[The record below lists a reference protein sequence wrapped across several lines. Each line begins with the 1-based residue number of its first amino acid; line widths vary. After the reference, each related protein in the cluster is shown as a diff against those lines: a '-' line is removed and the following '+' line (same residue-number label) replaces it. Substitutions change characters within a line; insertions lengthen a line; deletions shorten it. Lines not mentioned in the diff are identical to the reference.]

1 MNRLPRQN
9 SQRLQAWRQEMKNHL
24 YTPVGTVEFAG
35 FTTFERLTPESAASM
50 EMRPFPVGT
59 KWGKCW
65 EYAWFRADFILPQ
78 GCDGR
83 RVVLLPGM
91 GGEQLIY
98 VDGVARGSNDK
109 GRDYVTLCMNG
120 QAGEAVSVLV
130 ESYAGH
136 GARLEEMPPCP
147 PERPAIPPVPENQC
161 TVKKSTIAVWNED
174 AYQLWLDVEVLCDLL
189 KQLDEKSL
197 RYQRVA
203 KALMDFTYTAD
214 FELPMEERHE
224 SFRRAR
230 EVLRPALQCHN
241 GSTAPLMWLLGQ
253 SHIDLAW
260 LWPEEETWHKVGRTY
275 ANQLA
280 LMEEYP
286 EYKFLLCEP
295 KLLDMLRTQHP
306 ELWQRVKDAYAR
318 GQIDAEGAFYIECDT
333 NIPSGESLIRQLIRG
348 KRWFREHFGV
358 DSQVAWQ
365 PDTFGY
371 SGALPQIL
379 KKLNIPYFATQKL
392 LRADPECQRFPYQN
406 FEWEGIDGSAVQ
418 ALSYFK
424 NNAQVTPDQFVQR
437 WNDNRTQ
444 QENIDTLLYNF
455 GFGDGGGGATRDM
468 VENIRRM
475 GDLEGLPR
483 AQYGTLRGF
492 FEETARQAEGN
503 RWVGEL
509 YLAWH
514 RGTWT
519 TQVETKQLMRTVEL
533 LLHDAE
539 ALLALLP
546 ASERKEHM
554 PTVNAAWDD
563 LMFCQFHD
571 VAGGVGIKR
580 VHEEAEAKLQTQFES
595 LRDLVSVLCGHVYP
609 VDDNAGERTLWNTL
623 PWPRSA
629 WVNVQDEK
637 GWWSK
642 ALVKLPPAGIGDL
655 QPAELQPKDA
665 SVVEMDN
672 GFLLEN
678 SLLRVTVD
686 RQGAITQIIDKRN
699 NLPLMNPG
707 QKMNDWR
714 LYENVEVVYDGW
726 EMSRDWRK
734 RQINVPFVVEDVCI
748 SNKPEAASVW
758 LFYRFGESRM
768 DVKIILKAS
777 ASQVEFEVDM
787 DWNERRK
794 LLKVH
799 FESNVLCDD
808 ALHEIQ
814 FGYVK
819 RPCHDSHAFAADRY
833 ESCSNR
839 WTALCEENRGFA
851 ILQSGSR
858 AVSTDRG
865 EIALSLL
872 RAPLVP
878 DDTADRGN
886 HIFRYAIMPF
896 AGSFKDAG
904 VVKAGYEF
912 CAFDYD
918 DESREGWHRLTTGFW
933 CDSDAI
939 ILETI
944 KPADDGSDDVILRLY
959 ESLRTTAAGMLHLP
973 FAAKVYASSM
983 DEEETGELLGE
994 GTAIPLTLRPFE
1006 IVTLRIVR

>member
-9 SQRLQAWRQEMKNHL
+9 SQRLRAWRQEMKNHL
-24 YTPVGTVEFAG
+24 YTPVGTVDFTG
-35 FTTFERLTPESAASM
+35 FTTFKRLKPENAASM

-65 EYAWFRADFILPQ
+65 EYAWFKAEVELPQ

-109 GRDYVTLCMNG
+109 GRDYVTLRMNG
-120 QAGEAVSVLV
+120 KAGETVSVLV

-147 PERPAIPPVPENQC
+147 PERPAIPPVPESQC
-161 TVKKSTIAVWNED
+161 TVKNSTLAVWNED
-174 AYQLWLDVEVLCDLL
+174 AYQLYLDVEMLCDLL
-189 KQLDEKSL
+189 AQLDGKSL
-197 RYQRVA
+197 RYQKVA

-214 FELPMEERHE
+214 FELPLAERHE

-230 EVLRPALQCHN
+230 EVLKPALACHN
-241 GSTAPLMWLLGQ
+241 GSTAPKMWLLGQ

-295 KLLDMLRTQHP
+295 KLLDMLREQHP
-306 ELWQRVKDAYAR
+306 ELWKRVQEAYGR

-348 KRWFREHFGV
+348 KKWFREHFGV

-406 FEWEGIDGSAVQ
+406 FVWEGIDGSTVQ

-424 NNAQVTPDQFVQR
+424 NNAQVNPSQFVQR
-437 WNDNRTQ
+437 WNDNRAQ
-444 QENIDTLLYNF
+444 QENIDTLLFPF

-468 VENIRRM
+468 VENVRRM
-475 GDLEGLPR
+475 ADLEGLPR
-483 AQYGTLRGF
+483 SQYGTLHGF

-519 TQVETKQLMRTVEL
+519 TQVKTKQLMRTVEQ

-539 ALLALLP
+539 ALVALLP
-546 ASERKEHM
+546 AKERAEYL
-554 PTVNAAWDD
+554 PTIEKAWDV
-563 LMFCQFHD
+563 LMFNQFHD

-580 VHEEAEAKLQTQFES
+580 VHEEAEAALYAQ
-595 LRDLVSVLCGHVYP
+595 VLALNALIERLPKAEQKP
-609 VDDNAGERTLWNTL
+609 V
-623 PWPRSA
+623 
-629 WVNVQDEK
+629 
-637 GWWSK
+637 
-642 ALVKLPPAGIGDL
+642 PA
-655 QPAELQPKDA
+655 AEA
-665 SVVEMDN
+665 ATITEMAD
-672 GFLLEN
+672 GFLMEN

-686 RQGAITQIIDKRN
+686 KQGAITQIMDKRN
-699 NLPLMNPG
+699 GLPLLNPG
-707 QKMNDWR
+707 QRMNDWR

-726 EMSRDWRK
+726 EMSRDWKK
-734 RQINVPFVVEDVCI
+734 RRLDTEIRTACEVQDHLLRVRYGFGGSSADVTI
-748 SNKPEAASVW
+748 QLVNDRIEIAA
-758 LFYRFGESRM
+758 G
-768 DVKIILKAS
+768 
-777 ASQVEFEVDM
+777 VD
-787 DWNERRK
+787 WHERRK

-799 FESNVLCDD
+799 FASNVLCDD

-814 FGYVK
+814 FGHVK
-819 RPCHDSHAFAADRY
+819 RPCHDSHALASDCY

-839 WTALCEENRGFA
+839 WTALCEENRGVA
-851 ILQSGSR
+851 ILQAGSR

-878 DDTADRGN
+878 DDTADRG
-886 HIFRYAIMPF
+886 HHGFGYAIMPF
-896 AGSFKDAG
+896 ASAFKEAG
-904 VVKAGYEF
+904 VVRAGI
-912 CAFDYD
+912 AFA
-918 DESREGWHRLTTGFW
+918 EGERENAGFSV
-933 CDSDAI
+933 DSEAI

-944 KPADDGSDDVILRLY
+944 KPADDGGDDIILRLY
-959 ESLRTTAAGMLHLP
+959 ESLRTTATGTLHLP
-973 FAAKVYASSM
+973 FPAKVYASSM
-983 DEEETGELLGE
+983 DESETGELLGQGRE
-994 GTAIPLTLRPFE
+994 VALALKPFE
-1006 IVTLRIVR
+1006 IVTLRVVKA

>member
-1 MNRLPRQN
+1 MKRLPRQDR
-9 SQRLQAWRQEMKNHL
+9 QRLEAWRQEMKNHL
-24 YTPVGTVEFAG
+24 YTPVGEVDFEG
-35 FTTFERLTPESAASM
+35 FTTFDRLTPESAASAP
-50 EMRPFPVGT
+50 MRPFPVGE
-59 KWGKCW
+59 KWGQCW
-65 EYAWFRADFILPQ
+65 EYAWFRAEFTLPA
-78 GCDGR
+78 GCEGR

-109 GRDYVTLCMNG
+109 GRDYVTLRMSG
-120 QAGEAVSVLV
+120 TGGEKVSVLI

-136 GARLEEMPPCP
+136 GARLENMGPCP
-147 PERPAIPPVPENQC
+147 PERSAIPPVPESQC
-161 TVKKSTIAVWNED
+161 TVKKSVLAVWNED
-174 AYQLWLDVEVLCDLL
+174 AYQLYLDVEVLCDLL
-189 KQLDEKSL
+189 SQLDEKSL
-197 RYQRVA
+197 RYQKVA

-214 FELPMEERHE
+214 FELPIEARHG

-230 EVLRPALQCHN
+230 EVLKAALACHN
-241 GSTAPLMWLLGQ
+241 GSTAPTMWLLGQ

-295 KLLDMLRTQHP
+295 RLLDMLRVQHP
-306 ELWQRVKDAYAR
+306 ELWQRVQVAYAR
-318 GQIDAEGAFYIECDT
+318 GQIDPEGAFYIECDT

-348 KRWFREHFGV
+348 KKWFRERFGV

-379 KKLNIPYFATQKL
+379 SKLNIPYFATQKL
-392 LRADPECQRFPYQN
+392 LRADPECERFPYQN
-406 FEWEGIDGSAVQ
+406 FVWEGIDGSTVQ
-418 ALSYFK
+418 ALSFFK
-424 NNAQVTPDQFVQR
+424 NNAQVTPSQFVQR
-437 WNDNRTQ
+437 WNKDRAQ
-444 QENIDTLLYNF
+444 QENIDTLLYPF

-468 VENIRRM
+468 VENVRRM
-475 GDLEGLPR
+475 TDLEGLPR
-483 AQYGTLRGF
+483 SHYGTLKGF

-519 TQVETKQLMRTVEL
+519 TQIKTKQLMRTVEQ

-539 ALLALLP
+539 ALVALLP
-546 ASERKEHM
+546 AGERKAYM
-554 PTVNAAWDD
+554 PTIEQAWDA

-571 VAGGVGIKR
+571 VAGGVGIQR
-580 VHEEAEAKLQTQFES
+580 VHEEAEAKLRAQ
-595 LRDLVSVLCGHVYP
+595 VL
-609 VDDNAGERTLWNTL
+609 ALAALIERL
-623 PWPRSA
+623 PKVEQRR
-629 WVNVQDEK
+629 VE
-637 GWWSK
+637 
-642 ALVKLPPAGIGDL
+642 LPKEEVAITETED
-655 QPAELQPKDA
+655 
-665 SVVEMDN
+665 
-672 GFLLEN
+672 GFLMEN
-678 SLLRVTVD
+678 SILRVAVD

-699 NLPLMNPG
+699 GLPLMNPG

-726 EMSRDWRK
+726 EMSRDWKK
-734 RQINVPFVVEDVCI
+734 RRLDTDLQARCESRMTREGEPFLAVTY
-748 SNKPEAASVW
+748 A
-758 LFYRFGESRM
+758 FGES
-768 DVKIILKAS
+768 K
-777 ASQVEFEVDM
+777 VEMSLWLRGDRVEVESEVD
-787 DWNERRK
+787 WHERRK

-799 FESNVLCDD
+799 FESDVLCDD

-819 RPCHDSHAFAADRY
+819 RPCHASHPFAADRY

-839 WTALCEENRGFA
+839 WTALCEENRGLA

-858 AVSTDRG
+858 AVSTGRCPAGGGG

-878 DDTADRGN
+878 DDTADRG
-886 HIFRYAIMPF
+886 HHGFKYAIMPF
-896 AGSFKDAG
+896 ASAFKDAG
-904 VVKAGYEF
+904 VVKAGI
-912 CAFDYD
+912 AFA
-918 DESREGWHRLTTGFW
+918 EGARENAGFAV
-933 CDSDAI
+933 DSEAI

-944 KPADDGSDDVILRLY
+944 KCADDQSDDIILRLY
-959 ESLRTTAAGMLHLP
+959 ESLRTHADGVLHLP
-973 FAAKVYASSM
+973 FAAKVYESSM
-983 DEEETGELLGE
+983 DESETGLLLGE
-994 GTAIPLTLRPFE
+994 SREIPLRLKPFE
-1006 IVTLRIVR
+1006 IMTLRVVRE

>member
-1 MNRLPRQN
+1 MKRLPRQN
-9 SQRLQAWRQEMKNHL
+9 SQRLRAWRQEMKNHL
-24 YTPVGTVEFAG
+24 YTPVGTVEFTG
-35 FTTFERLTPESAASM
+35 FTTFERLTPESAASI

-65 EYAWFRADFILPQ
+65 EYAWFKADFTLPQ

-83 RVVLLPGM
+83 RVVLLPGL

-109 GRDYVTLCMNG
+109 GRDYVTLRMDG
-120 QAGEAVSVLV
+120 KAGEPVSVLV

-147 PERPAIPPVPENQC
+147 PERPAIPPVPDNQC
-161 TVKKSTIAVWNED
+161 TVKTSTIAVWNED
-174 AYQLWLDVEVLCDLL
+174 AYQLCLDVEVLCDLL
-189 KQLDEKSL
+189 GQLDEKSL
-197 RYQRVA
+197 RYQKVA
-203 KALMDFTYTAD
+203 KALMDFTYAAD
-214 FELPMEERHE
+214 FELPLAERHE

-230 EVLRPALQCHN
+230 EVLRPALECHN
-241 GSTAPLMWLLGQ
+241 GSTAPMMWLLGQ

-286 EYKFLLCEP
+286 EYRFLLCEP

-306 ELWQRVKDAYAR
+306 ELWLRVKDAWAR
-318 GQIDAEGAFYIECDT
+318 GQIDVEGAFYIECDT
-333 NIPSGESLIRQLIRG
+333 NLPSGESLIRQLIRG
-348 KRWFREHFGV
+348 KKWFREHFGV

-371 SGALPQIL
+371 SGVLPQIL

-392 LRADPECQRFPYQN
+392 LRADPECERFPYQN
-406 FEWEGIDGSAVQ
+406 FVWEGIDGSTVQ

-424 NNAQVTPDQFVQR
+424 NNAQVTPSQFAQR
-437 WNDNRTQ
+437 WNDNRAQ
-444 QENIDTLLYNF
+444 QENIDTLLYPF

-475 GDLEGLPR
+475 GDLEGIPR
-483 AQYGTLRGF
+483 ARYGGLKEF

-509 YLAWH
+509 YLSWH

-519 TQVETKQLMRTVEL
+519 SQIATKQLSALVER

-539 ALLALLP
+539 AMLALLP
-546 ASERKEHM
+546 AAERAEHM
-554 PTVNAAWDD
+554 PVISAAWDA

-580 VHEEAEAKLQTQFES
+580 VHQEAEAS
-595 LRDLVSVLCGHVYP
+595 LLAQVRALEALI
-609 VDDNAGERTLWNTL
+609 ERL
-623 PWPRSA
+623 P
-629 WVNVQDEK
+629 
-637 GWWSK
+637 K
-642 ALVKLPPAGIGDL
+642 AEAKPLPA
-655 QPAELQPKDA
+655 AEAATVTKTAD
-665 SVVEMDN
+665 
-672 GFLLEN
+672 GFLMEN
-678 SLLRVTVD
+678 SILRVTVD
-686 RQGAITQIIDKRN
+686 RQGAITSIFDKRSGI
-699 NLPLMNPG
+699 PLMAPG

-726 EMSRDWRK
+726 EMSRDWK
-734 RQINVPFVVEDVCI
+734 RRRLADAIEACCKAEDNVLRVTR
-748 SNKPEAASVW
+748 
-758 LFYRFGESRM
+758 RFGEST
-768 DVKIILKAS
+768 V
-777 ASQVEFEVDM
+777 VEAVSLVDDRIEINCGV
-787 DWNERRK
+787 DWHERRK

-814 FGYVK
+814 FGHVK
-819 RPCHDSHAFAADRY
+819 RPCHASHAFAADRY

-851 ILQSGSR
+851 ILQAGSR

-878 DDTADRGN
+878 DDTADRG
-886 HIFRYAIMPF
+886 HHSFSYAIMPF
-896 AGSFKDAG
+896 ATGFKDAG
-904 VVKAGYEF
+904 VVKAGM
-912 CAFDYD
+912 AFA
-918 DESREGWHRLTTGFW
+918 EGGRVNAGFDL
-933 CDSDAI
+933 DSDAI

-944 KPADDGSDDVILRLY
+944 KPADDSRSPAGSSDDIILRLY
-959 ESLRTTAAGMLHLP
+959 ESLRTHADGVLHLP
-973 FAAKVYASSM
+973 FEAKVYESSM
-983 DEEETGELLGE
+983 DEAETGELLGRGRE
-994 GTAIPLTLRPFE
+994 IRLTMKPFE
-1006 IVTLRIVR
+1006 IRTLRVVR

>member
-9 SQRLQAWRQEMKNHL
+9 RQRLQAWRQEMKNHL
-24 YTPVGTVEFAG
+24 YTPIGTVDFAG
-35 FTTFERLTPESAASM
+35 FTTFERLNPESAASM
-50 EMRPFPVGT
+50 PMRPFPVGT

-65 EYAWFRADFILPQ
+65 EYAWFRADFTLPE

-83 RVVLLPGM
+83 RVVLLPGL

-98 VDGVARGSNDK
+98 VDGIARGSNDK
-109 GRDYVTLCMNG
+109 GRDYVTLRRDG
-120 QAGEAVSVLV
+120 KAGEKVSVLI

-147 PERPAIPPVPENQC
+147 PERPAIPPVPEAQC
-161 TVKKSTIAVWNED
+161 SVKQSILALWNED
-174 AYQLWLDVEVLCDLL
+174 AYQLYMDVEILCDLL
-189 KQLDEKSL
+189 GQLDGKSL

-214 FELPMEERHE
+214 FELPIKARHE

-230 EVLRPALQCHN
+230 EVLRDALACRN
-241 GSTAPLMWLLGQ
+241 GSTAPTMWLLGQ

-260 LWPEEETWHKVGRTY
+260 LWPEEETWHKVARTY
-275 ANQLA
+275 SNQLA

-286 EYKFLLCEP
+286 EYRFLLCEP
-295 KLLDMLRTQHP
+295 RLLDMLREQHP
-306 ELWQRVKDAYAR
+306 ELWQRVKAAYAR
-318 GQIDAEGAFYIECDT
+318 GQIDPEGAFYIECDT

-379 KKLNIPYFATQKL
+379 GKLNIPYFATQKL
-392 LRADPECQRFPYQN
+392 LRADPECERFPYQN
-406 FEWEGIDGSAVQ
+406 FVWEGIDGSTVQ
-418 ALSYFK
+418 ALSFFK
-424 NNAQVTPDQFVQR
+424 NNAQVTPGQFMQR

-444 QENIDTLLYNF
+444 QENVDTLLYPF

-468 VENIRRM
+468 LESVRRM
-475 GDLEGLPR
+475 ADLEGLPR
-483 AQYGTLRGF
+483 SHYGGLREF

-519 TQVETKQLMRTVEL
+519 TQVETKQLIANVER

-546 ASERKEHM
+546 RKERAQYM
-554 PTVNAAWDD
+554 PTIEKAWDA

-571 VAGGVGIKR
+571 VAGGVGIRR
-580 VHEEAEAKLQTQFES
+580 VHQEAEASLAAQVHALEALIES
-595 LRDLVSVLCGHVYP
+595 LP
-609 VDDNAGERTLWNTL
+609 KA
-623 PWPRSA
+623 A
-629 WVNVQDEK
+629 I
-637 GWWSK
+637 K
-642 ALVKLPPAGIGDL
+642 ALPA
-655 QPAELQPKDA
+655 AEEAVITETAD
-665 SVVEMDN
+665 
-672 GFLLEN
+672 GFLMEN
-678 SLLRVTVD
+678 NILRVTVD
-686 RQGAITQIIDKRN
+686 RQGAITQIIDKRSG
-699 NLPLMNPG
+699 LPLMAPG

-726 EMSRDWRK
+726 EMSRDWKK
-734 RQINVPFVVEDVCI
+734 RRLDIDLHAKCGVLQNE
-748 SNKPEAASVW
+748 N
-758 LFYRFGESRM
+758 GESFIEA
-768 DVKIILKAS
+768 DYDF
-777 ASQVEFEVDM
+777 SQSGANLCIYLRGDRIEVGAGV

-799 FESNVLCDD
+799 FESNVLCED

-814 FGYVK
+814 FGHVK
-819 RPCHDSHAFAADRY
+819 RPCHDSHPFAADRY

-851 ILQSGSR
+851 ILQAGSR
-858 AVSTDRG
+858 AVSTGRCPAGGGG

-878 DDTADRGN
+878 DDTADRWHQG
-886 HIFRYAIMPF
+886 FSYAIMPF
-896 AGSFKDAG
+896 ATGFKDAD
-904 VVKAGYEF
+904 VVKAGMDFVEPGRMD
-912 CAFDYD
+912 A
-918 DESREGWHRLTTGFW
+918 GFRM
-933 CDSDAI
+933 DSDAI

-944 KPADDGSDDVILRLY
+944 KPADDRSDDVILRLY
-959 ESLRTTAAGMLHLP
+959 ESLRTHAEGILRLP
-973 FAAKVYASSM
+973 FDAKVYESSM
-983 DEEETGELLGE
+983 DESETGALLGE
-994 GTAIPLTLRPFE
+994 GREVRLKMKPFE
-1006 IVTLRIVR
+1006 IRTLRVVRK

>member
-9 SQRLQAWRQEMKNHL
+9 RQRLQAWRQEMKNHL
-24 YTPVGTVEFAG
+24 YTPIGTVDFAG
-35 FTTFERLTPESAASM
+35 FTTFERLNPESVASM
-50 EMRPFPVGT
+50 PMRPFPVGT

-65 EYAWFRADFILPQ
+65 EYAWFRADFTLPE
-78 GCDGR
+78 GCDSR
-83 RVVLLPGM
+83 RVVLMPGV

-109 GRDYVTLCMNG
+109 GRDYVTLHMNG
-120 QAGEAVSVLV
+120 KAGESVSVLV

-147 PERPAIPPVPENQC
+147 PERPAIPPVPEAQC
-161 TVKKSTIAVWNED
+161 TVKPSTIAVWNED

-189 KQLDEKSL
+189 GQLDEKSL

-214 FELPMEERHE
+214 FELPIKARHE
-224 SFRRAR
+224 SFHKAR
-230 EVLRPALQCHN
+230 EVLRDALACRN
-241 GSTAPLMWLLGQ
+241 GSTAPTMWLLGQ

-260 LWPEEETWHKVGRTY
+260 LWPEEETWHKVARTY
-275 ANQLA
+275 SNQLA

-286 EYKFLLCEP
+286 EYRFLLCEP
-295 KLLDMLRTQHP
+295 RLLDMLREQHP
-306 ELWQRVKDAYAR
+306 ELWQRVKAAYAR
-318 GQIDAEGAFYIECDT
+318 GQIDPEGAFYIECDT

-379 KKLNIPYFATQKL
+379 SKLNIPYFATQKL
-392 LRADPECQRFPYQN
+392 LRADPECERFPYQN
-406 FEWEGIDGSAVQ
+406 FVWEGIDGSTVQ
-418 ALSYFK
+418 ALSFFK
-424 NNAQVTPDQFVQR
+424 NNAQVTPGQFMQR

-444 QENIDTLLYNF
+444 QENIDTLLYPF

-468 VENIRRM
+468 LESVRRM

-483 AQYGTLRGF
+483 SHYGGLRQF

-519 TQVETKQLMRTVEL
+519 TQVETKQLIADVER

-539 ALLALLP
+539 ALVALLP
-546 ASERKEHM
+546 ADERAQYM
-554 PTVNAAWDD
+554 PTIEKAWDA

-571 VAGGVGIKR
+571 VAGGVGIRR
-580 VHEEAEAKLQTQFES
+580 VHQEAEAALYAQVRALEELMARLPGT
-595 LRDLVSVLCGHVYP
+595 VTAIPGHT
-609 VDDNAGERTLWNTL
+609 A
-623 PWPRSA
+623 
-629 WVNVQDEK
+629 
-637 GWWSK
+637 K
-642 ALVKLPPAGIGDL
+642 ASIT
-655 QPAELQPKDA
+655 ET
-665 SVVEMDN
+665 EE
-672 GFLLEN
+672 GFLMEN
-678 SLLRVTVD
+678 GILRVTVD

-699 NLPLMNPG
+699 GLPLMAPG

-714 LYENVEVVYDGW
+714 LYENIEVAYDGW
-726 EMSRDWRK
+726 EMSRDWKK
-734 RQINVPFVVEDVCI
+734 RQQAIDFGARCTKQQMENG
-748 SNKPEAASVW
+748 AQYLSVS
-758 LFYRFGESRM
+758 YAFGESAAGM
-768 DVKIILKAS
+768 AIWLEGDHIEIEGV
-777 ASQVEFEVDM
+777 VD
-787 DWNERRK
+787 WHERRK

-799 FESNVLCDD
+799 FESNVLCED

-814 FGYVK
+814 FGHVK
-819 RPCHDSHAFAADRY
+819 RPCHDSHPFAADRY

-851 ILQSGSR
+851 ILTDGIR
-858 AVSTDRG
+858 GVSTERG

-878 DDTADRGN
+878 DETADRGFQS
-886 HIFRYAIMPF
+886 FRYAIMPF
-896 AGSFKDAG
+896 ATGFKDAG
-904 VVKAGYEF
+904 VVKAGM
-912 CAFDYD
+912 AFAEPWRTDA
-918 DESREGWHRLTTGFW
+918 GFRM
-933 CDSDAI
+933 DSDAI

-944 KPADDGSDDVILRLY
+944 KPADDRSDDVILRLY
-959 ESLRTTAAGMLHLP
+959 ESLRTYAKGVLHLP
-973 FAAKVYASSM
+973 FDAKVYEASM
-983 DEEETGELLGE
+983 DETETGELLGE
-994 GTAIPLTLRPFE
+994 GREVCLKMKPFE
-1006 IVTLRIVR
+1006 IRTLRVVRK

>member
-9 SQRLQAWRQEMKNHL
+9 RQRLEAWRKEMKNHL
-24 YTPVGTVEFAG
+24 YTPVGEVDFEG
-35 FTTFERLTPESAASM
+35 FTTFDRLTPESAASTP
-50 EMRPFPVGT
+50 MRPFPVGE

-65 EYAWFRADFILPQ
+65 EYAWFRADFTLPAI
-78 GCDGR
+78 CEGR

-109 GRDYVTLCMNG
+109 GRDYVTLRKSG
-120 QAGEAVSVLV
+120 KGGEKVSVLI

-136 GARLEEMPPCP
+136 GARLENMGPCP
-147 PERPAIPPVPENQC
+147 PERPAIPPVPESQC
-161 TVKKSTIAVWNED
+161 TVKKSVLAVWNEV
-174 AYQLWLDVEVLCDLL
+174 AYQLYLDVEVLCDLL
-189 KQLDEKSL
+189 GQLDAKSL
-197 RYQRVA
+197 RYQKVA
-203 KALMDFTYTAD
+203 QALMAFTRTAD
-214 FELPMEERHE
+214 FELPYDARHE

-230 EVLRPALQCHN
+230 EVLRPTLECHN
-241 GSTAPLMWLLGQ
+241 GSTAPTMWMLGQ

-295 KLLDMLRTQHP
+295 RLLDMLRTQHP
-306 ELWQRVKDAYAR
+306 ELWQRVQEAYRR
-318 GQIDAEGAFYIECDT
+318 GQIDADGAFYIECDT

-379 KKLNIPYFATQKL
+379 KQLNIPYFATQKL
-392 LRADPECQRFPYQN
+392 LRADPECERFPYQN
-406 FEWEGIDGSAVQ
+406 FIWEGIDGSTVQ
-418 ALSYFK
+418 ALSFFK
-424 NNAQVTPDQFVQR
+424 NNAQVTPSQFAQR
-437 WNDNRTQ
+437 WNNDRTQ
-444 QENIDTLLYNF
+444 QTNIDTLLYPF

-483 AQYGTLRGF
+483 ARYGGLRGF

-519 TQVETKQLMRTVEL
+519 TQVKTKQLMKTVEV

-539 ALLALLP
+539 ALIALLP
-546 ASERKEHM
+546 AAERAEYM
-554 PTVNAAWDD
+554 PTIEKAWDT
-563 LMFCQFHD
+563 LMFNQFHD

-580 VHEEAEAKLQTQFES
+580 VHAEAEAS
-595 LRDLVSVLCGHVYP
+595 LWAVRDELAEKTLRRLHKRLALPETYWP
-609 VDDNAGERTLWNTL
+609 QPDTTVD
-623 PWPRSA
+623 
-629 WVNVQDEK
+629 
-637 GWWSK
+637 
-642 ALVKLPPAGIGDL
+642 I
-655 QPAELQPKDA
+655 AETTD
-665 SVVEMDN
+665 
-672 GFLLEN
+672 GFLMEN
-678 SLLRVTVD
+678 SLLRVTID
-686 RQGAITQIIDKRN
+686 RQGAITQMIDKRN
-699 NLPLMNPG
+699 GLPLMNPG

-726 EMSRDWRK
+726 EMSRDWKK
-734 RQINVPFVVEDVCI
+734 RRLDTDLHARCESRVAQDGERYLAVTY
-748 SNKPEAASVW
+748 A
-758 LFYRFGESRM
+758 FGES
-768 DVKIILKAS
+768 S
-777 ASQVEFEVDM
+777 VEMSLWLRGDRLEVESEVD
-787 DWNERRK
+787 WHERRK

-799 FESNVLCDD
+799 FASNVLCDD

-819 RPCHDSHAFAADRY
+819 RPCHDSHPFAADRY

-865 EIALSLL
+865 EIAISLL

-878 DDTADRGN
+878 DDTADRG
-886 HIFRYAIMPF
+886 HHGFEYAIMPF
-896 AGSFKDAG
+896 ATAFKDAG
-904 VVKAGYEF
+904 VVKAGI
-912 CAFDYD
+912 AFT
-918 DESREGWHRLTTGFW
+918 EGEREDAGFSV
-933 CDSDAI
+933 DSEAI

-944 KPADDGSDDVILRLY
+944 KPADDQSDHIILRLY
-959 ESLRTTAAGMLHLP
+959 ESLRTHAEGVLHLP
-973 FAAKVYASSM
+973 FAAKVYESSM
-983 DEEETGELLGE
+983 DESESSALIGE
-994 GTAIPLTLRPFE
+994 GREVRLTMKPFE
-1006 IVTLRIVR
+1006 IRTLRVVRER